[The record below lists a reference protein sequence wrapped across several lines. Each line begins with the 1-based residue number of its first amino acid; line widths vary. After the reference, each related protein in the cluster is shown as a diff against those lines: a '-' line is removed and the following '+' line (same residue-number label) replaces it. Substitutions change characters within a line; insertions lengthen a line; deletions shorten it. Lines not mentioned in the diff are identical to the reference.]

1 MPRDLVL
8 AVVTDALEP
17 FNNGGKEARYAALL
31 PRLAADGLTVDVYT
45 MQWWDGARNRRLGS
59 LGLHAICPGL
69 PLYKGARRSIRQ
81 ALTWAVCTSAMV
93 TKRFDVLEVDAIPFL
108 HLFPLKVV
116 TLVRRKRLVVTWHEV
131 WGADYWRGYLGPL
144 GIVAAALERLAASLP
159 DHIVAASSGTAER
172 LVALGIAAERVTV
185 VPNGIDQAEIDA
197 AGTSDDVGEILCVGR
212 LLAHKNTHL
221 VVDAVAVLREQGR
234 TVSLTVIG
242 AGPEEARLRE
252 QVTALD
258 LDEQVELRPPYA
270 DRTDVLAAM
279 KGATVLAF
287 PTVREGF
294 GLAALEALA
303 CGTPVVTSNHPDNEA
318 RHLVGDGVNGFVCEP
333 TVPALAEHLAKALD
347 AAPSMRAEAAATG
360 AEHSWDR
367 LAASL
372 AKVVLA

>member
-1 MPRDLVL
+1 MPRDPVL

-31 PRLAADGLTVDVYT
+31 PRLAGDGLTVDVYT
-45 MQWWDGARNRRLGS
+45 MHWWDGARDRRLGS
-59 LGLHAICPGL
+59 LGLHAICPRL

-81 ALTWAVCTSAMV
+81 ALTWAVCTSVMV
-93 TKRFDVLEVDAIPFL
+93 TKPFDVLEVDAIPFL

-116 TLVRRKRLVVTWHEV
+116 TLLRRKRLVVTWHEV
-131 WGADYWRGYLGPL
+131 WGPDYWRAYLGPL
-144 GIVAAALERLAASLP
+144 GTVAAALERFAASLP

-172 LVALGIAAERVTV
+172 LVAMGIPATRITV

-197 AGTSDDVGEILCVGR
+197 ATTSNTVGEVLCVGR

-221 VVDAVAVLREQGR
+221 VVDAVATLREQGR
-234 TVSLTVIG
+234 TVSLTIIG
-242 AGPEEARLRE
+242 AGPEEARLRA
-252 QVTALD
+252 QVASLGLGD
-258 LDEQVELRPPYA
+258 QVELRPPYA
-270 DRTDVLAAM
+270 DRTDVLSAM

-294 GLAALEALA
+294 GLAALESLA

-318 RHLVGDGVNGFVCEP
+318 RHLVTDGVNGYVCDP
-333 TVPALAEHLAKALD
+333 TVTTLAEHLGKALD
-347 AAPSMRAEAAATG
+347 ASPAMRAEAAATG

-367 LAASL
+367 VAASL